1 MTQQLERCSTCY
13 ADLEHSQI
21 GLCDDCQCQQKPV
34 TNVGVLVELMEY
46 SKFGPLAQMFIID
59 TVARRARA
67 VADADSATAVWDS
80 GLISFEAWQG
90 VAREIADKLDA
101 HLAR

>member
-1 MTQQLERCSTCY
+1 MSQQPE
-13 ADLEHSQI
+13 
-21 GLCDDCQCQQKPV
+21 KPV

-46 SKFGPLAQMFIID
+46 SKFGALAQMFIIE

-67 VADADSATAVWDS
+67 VADADPATAVWDS

>member
-1 MTQQLERCSTCY
+1 MTLPLEQCSTCS
-13 ADLEHSQI
+13 ADLEDSQI
-21 GLCDDCQCQQKPV
+21 GLCDDCQYQQKPV
-34 TNVGVLVELMEY
+34 TNVGVLVDLMEY

-59 TVARRARA
+59 TVARQARA
-67 VADADSATAVWDS
+67 VADADPATAAWDG

-90 VAREIADKLDA
+90 VAREIADRLDA